1 MSKAD
6 TVAFEYAKENG
17 TLGLDYN
24 QIYDAVKYGYHQA
37 EKDLELTWKD
47 FALIRFAFDATEVN
61 TNLGSLKISTKEYY
75 QEVLKRFKN
84 LKK

>member
-1 MSKAD
+1 MAD

-47 FALIRFAFDATEVN
+47 MLRIDEIISEVYKCSYSCI
-61 TNLGSLKISTKEYY
+61 TRDIY
-75 QEVLKRFKN
+75 QEVLKRFKE
-84 LKK
+84 KKEI